1 MIPSQDFD
9 EIRCVVDGK
18 EQTSP
23 GENPGQNPGRPW
35 MDGGH
40 MKHEKLGFT
49 LW

>member
-9 EIRCVVDGK
+9 EFRCVVDGK

-23 GENPGQNPGRPW
+23 GGNCQNPGRPW
-35 MDGGH
+35 MDGDH